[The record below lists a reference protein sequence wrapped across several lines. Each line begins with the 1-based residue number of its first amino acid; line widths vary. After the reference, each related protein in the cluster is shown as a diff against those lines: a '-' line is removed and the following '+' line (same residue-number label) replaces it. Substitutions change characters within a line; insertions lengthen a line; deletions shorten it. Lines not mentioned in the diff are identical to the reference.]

1 MLFGG
6 ASKQHPYLVEYLDEA
21 VRQRPKNPHDFPLAL
36 GGLGFA
42 AGGIAWA
49 VASLFGSAPAPWQVF
64 GSAVGMWWV
73 GMGCYVLWKR
83 TKDPPTREE
92 TAQQRLRET
101 AYRIAKRMH
110 ASKEKR
116 RLHRDLSASVAGL
129 LEECARNWSRA
140 HIALESTF
148 WTNPELPLH
157 WTSLRDQS
165 MLAVDQAMNEVLVI
179 LETAIPDE
187 PGKWRFDE
195 VVEEV
200 IGKRVFN
207 ESPRDDSMPLTY
219 APARELAEK
228 LKMLAAEVERATQDV
243 AKDASIASQFSSGSA
258 LDLCVGE
265 LRNIQAA
272 ETELRQNIGRTES
285 S

>member
-6 ASKQHPYLVEYLDEA
+6 ASKQHPYLTEFLDEA
-21 VRQRPKNPHDFPLAL
+21 VKQRPKDPHSFPLAW

-42 AGGIAWA
+42 VGGIAWA
-49 VASLFGSAPAPWQVF
+49 VASLFGSQPAPWEVF

-73 GMGCYVLWKR
+73 GMGGFVLWKR
-83 TKDPPTREE
+83 SNDPPTREE

-101 AYRIAKRMH
+101 AYQIVKRMH

-116 RLHRDLSASVAGL
+116 RLHRDLNASVAGL
-129 LEECARNWSRA
+129 LEECARNRARA
-140 HIALESTF
+140 HVALESTF
-148 WTNPELPLH
+148 WANPELPLH
-157 WTSLRDQS
+157 WSSLRDQS
-165 MLAVDQAMNEVLVI
+165 MLAVDQAMNEVLVM

-200 IGKRVFN
+200 IGKRVFHEN
-207 ESPRDDSMPLTY
+207 ARDDGMPLTY

-243 AKDASIASQFSSGSA
+243 AKDASVASQFSSGSA

-272 ETELRQNIGRTES
+272 ETELRQNIGRTEG
-285 S
+285 